1 MICKAQVIPPLAK
14 VQPSLDS
21 RIYRVPRLIKI
32 TGLVRSEASSL
43 EFQKIHNA
51 SHLDSLQTQKNKAIT
66 VQLQLV
72 SRSKNVKVRASL
84 PSLLTNRSHRRTR
97 ARRMNSHLIQ
107 NKIPHQLDYRSPG
120 RLEQAL
126 SILLLKDGPI
136 TSQNRKQ
143 THWVNTCDT
152 NLKKIFIN
160 SCSIYYL
167 HYFPLPASS
176 TCLLPPR

>member
-72 SRSKNVKVRASL
+72 SR
-84 PSLLTNRSHRRTR
+84 
-97 ARRMNSHLIQ
+97 
-107 NKIPHQLDYRSPG
+107 
-120 RLEQAL
+120 
-126 SILLLKDGPI
+126 
-136 TSQNRKQ
+136 
-143 THWVNTCDT
+143 
-152 NLKKIFIN
+152 
-160 SCSIYYL
+160 
-167 HYFPLPASS
+167 
-176 TCLLPPR
+176 